1 MAREDSR
8 IATVRMH
15 KQIYQQVERRA
26 ELQGMS
32 VSGYLGRVITRHIEA
47 TPEPTVQEAID
58 MLEPAA
64 LRAVGGVQHLVDV
77 LYTATEALQRE
88 KGKT

>member
-58 MLEPAA
+58 MLEPARA
-64 LRAVGGVQHLVDV
+64 SCRRRRTAPGGRAVYGHRSV
-77 LYTATEALQRE
+77 AT
-88 KGKT
+88 